1 MGLEKRRQGRL
12 KIFFSYGAGVGK
24 TYAMLQAAHQA
35 QAKGT
40 DVVIGCIERHEAAPP
55 HRYQDTLALQK
66 DLEQLP
72 PRKIGEGEVAFE
84 ELDID
89 GALERKP
96 CLILVDDLAHIN
108 CPGCRHARRYQ
119 DVWELLKAGIDVYTT
134 VDVWQIE
141 SLHDTVALLAAPPSR
156 ARIPDHVFDQ
166 ADQVELIDR
175 EPEALLA
182 HKDRSAL
189 ENLTAL
195 REIALRRLADRL
207 DRLSLREKVRGRGE
221 RHTEEH
227 ILVCLSSSPSNARII
242 RTAARMANAFR
253 GKLTALFVETLA
265 FSNAEESDKRRLR
278 KNIRLAQ
285 QLGAA
290 VETTYG
296 EDVPLQIA
304 EFARLFGVSKIVI
317 GRSTA
322 AHRGLLGRPALTDQ
336 LIQNAPELDIH
347 IIPDGA
353 AGDRPGHQKR
363 RYGMEAVSFAD
374 MGKTALILLAATLV
388 GYVFMFL
395 HFTEANIITVY
406 ILGVLL
412 VSVLTTNRLCSLL
425 TPVFS
430 VLVFN
435 FCFTKPQF
443 TFRFHDP
450 GYLVTF
456 AVMFLAAFLTSSLAS
471 RLKEHAKRSAEA
483 AFRTKILL
491 ETNQLL
497 QKEREAW
504 PVAAVTAGQI
514 LELLRKDV
522 VMYLAEGDGLSDPV
536 LYPAEKDD
544 LQDPSLDSAKKAGL
558 WEPVLDPAKK
568 AGLQDP
574 SLDPA
579 GGDGLPQPDS
589 YPAEGPGRDSLLSE
603 KEREAAE
610 WVLQNNRH
618 AGATTDTLA
627 DVSGLYL
634 PIRVDQ
640 QVYGVVGIG
649 VEGEPPEPF
658 AGSVLQSILGECA
671 LALENIKNAR
681 EKAEAAIL
689 AKNEQLRA
697 DLLRAIS
704 HDLRT
709 PLTSISGNA
718 SNLLT
723 DYQKLD
729 DPSRIQIF
737 TDIYEDA
744 IWLIDV
750 VENLLAVTRLDESRV
765 KLGRS
770 VELME
775 EVIGEALRHVDR
787 KSREHTIHVDSGQEL
802 LLVQIDTKL
811 IVQVVIN
818 IVDNAIKYTPAGSSI
833 WIALSRRGEMVQ
845 VAISDDGPGIPDE
858 KKERVF
864 DMFYTGVHKI
874 ADSRRSLGLGL
885 SLCKS
890 IVTAHGGQ
898 IWVEDSPHGGAA
910 FIFTLPVGEVETHE
924 QTFDLSGG
932 G

>member
-1 MGLEKRRQGRL
+1 MGLEKRRQGKL
-12 KIFFSYGAGVGK
+12 KIFFSYAAGVGK

-35 QAKGT
+35 RAKGT
-40 DVVIGCIERHEAAPP
+40 DVVIGYIERHEAAPP

-72 PRKIGEGEVAFE
+72 PQKIGEGEAVLE

-96 CLILVDDLAHIN
+96 RLILVDDLAHIN

-175 EPEALLA
+175 EPEALLT
-182 HKDRSAL
+182 HRDLSAL

-336 LIQNAPELDIH
+336 LIWNAPELDIH

-353 AGDRPGHQKR
+353 AGGRPGHQKR
-363 RYGMEAVSFAD
+363 RYGVEAVSLAD
-374 MGKTALILLAATLV
+374 MGKTALVLLAATLV
-388 GYVFMFL
+388 GYAFMFL

-412 VSVLTTNRLCSLL
+412 VSVITTNRLCSLL

-435 FCFTKPQF
+435 FCFTKPHF

-450 GYLVTF
+450 DYLVTF
-456 AVMFLAAFLTSSLAS
+456 VVMFLAAFLTSSLAS
-471 RLKEHAKRSAEA
+471 RLKEHAKRSAES

-544 LQDPSLDSAKKAGL
+544 LPD
-558 WEPVLDPAKK
+558 PVLDPAKK
-568 AGLQDP
+568 DGLSDP
-574 SLDPA
+574 SLDPE
-579 GGDGLPQPDS
+579 GGDGL
-589 YPAEGPGRDSLLSE
+589 LS
-603 KEREAAE
+603 KKDREAAE

-770 VELME
+770 VELMD

-787 KSREHTIHVDSGQEL
+787 KSREHAIYVDSGQEL

-811 IVQVVIN
+811 IVQVIIN

-833 WIALSRRGEMVQ
+833 WISLTRQGEMVQ
-845 VAISDDGPGIPDE
+845 IAISDDGPGIPDE

-864 DMFYTGVHKI
+864 DMFYTGAHKI

-924 QTFDLSGG
+924 QTVDLSGG